1 MKVKSSDA
9 DKEDSVHANSSES
22 KGDGSLEADFPG
34 VAGADV
40 ACFLK

>member
-22 KGDGSLEADFPG
+22 DGSLEVDFPG